1 MAVVLVFLGKDF
13 RKRVPLLPL
22 FLQDIELGISSLLQA
37 TKSCECT
44 PIVKL
49 RELYTRIILLSFA
62 LTWSF

>member
-13 RKRVPLLPL
+13 LNRVPLLP
-22 FLQDIELGISSLLQA
+22 FFPQDVELGISSLLQA

-49 RELYTRIILLSFA
+49 RELYIRIVLLSFA
-62 LTWSF
+62 LTGSF

>member
-13 RKRVPLLPL
+13 LNRVPLLPA
-22 FLQDIELGISSLLQA
+22 FLQDTELGISPLLQA

-49 RELYTRIILLSFA
+49 KELYMRIILLSFA

>member
-1 MAVVLVFLGKDF
+1 MAVVLVFLEKDF
-13 RKRVPLLPL
+13 LNRVPLLPL

-37 TKSCECT
+37 TKSCEGT

-49 RELYTRIILLSFA
+49 GELYIRIVLLSFV

>member
-13 RKRVPLLPL
+13 HNRIPLLPL

-44 PIVKL
+44 PIVNL
-49 RELYTRIILLSFA
+49 RELHTRIILLSFA